1 MTQYTFPDFQGND
14 HPQEYNPNPM
24 PPGGITYEMATPN
37 PDSVII
43 SRKTLKR
50 IKRRW
55 LWALPAFGL
64 GLTIGLVSAG
74 GNSAEAPTSITTL
87 PGTQVSTPGNVT
99 PGPKKV
105 APKAKVF
112 MVQDGIY
119 LVPENVEPGTYRNGS
134 TDTDLCGWARL
145 KGTGGDAEDII
156 TGGFGPNQVVTIK
169 KTDKAF
175 KVTGC
180 GPWVLV
186 PTK

>member
-1 MTQYTFPDFQGND
+1 MTQHTFPDFKGND
-14 HPQEYNPNPM
+14 HPNPNPM
-24 PPGGITYEMATPN
+24 PPGGMTFQTAPPD

-43 SRKTLKR
+43 ARKTLKR

-99 PGPKKV
+99 PGAKKV
-105 APKAKVF
+105 SPPKQYMK
-112 MVQDGIY
+112 QDGVY

-134 TDTDLCGWARL
+134 TDTTLCAWERL
-145 KGTGGDAEDII
+145 KGTSGDPDELI
-156 TGGFGPNQVVTIK
+156 TAGFGPNQVVTIK

-180 GPWVLV
+180 GPWILV
-186 PTK
+186 PAK